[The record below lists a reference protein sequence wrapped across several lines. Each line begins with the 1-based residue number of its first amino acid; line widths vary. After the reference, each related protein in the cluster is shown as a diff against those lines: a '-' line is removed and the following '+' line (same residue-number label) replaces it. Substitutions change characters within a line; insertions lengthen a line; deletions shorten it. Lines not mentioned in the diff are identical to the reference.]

1 MRHLLILLIVLFSAL
16 ITSCMKDEEYTTS
29 PNDVLYFSTDTVAFD
44 TIISGS
50 ATNTYTFTVYNRAKK
65 ALRIPKVMLQGGSS
79 SPFAVNVDGEPLI
92 NGVAEDF
99 EIGSKDSMIVF
110 LMANLPESE
119 SDEPVPAQDKL
130 VFTTAAGVNQE
141 VVLTAAGQSVVP
153 ISQHRVTTDTIWQAR
168 KPYRIM
174 DSLMV
179 EEGKTLTLAA
189 GTRLYFH
196 DKAELIVKGC
206 LKVEGTAEKPVVL
219 RGDRL
224 GYMFAGQPY
233 DRIPGQWGG
242 IRLTHTSYDNHI
254 NFADIHSGN
263 FGIRVDSADI
273 SRNKLLLENSIVHNT
288 THHALDIYMAQVKV
302 GNSQITNAGGDCL
315 HVRGGDVSLTHC
327 TIARFFVFTGGQG
340 TAINFANYEG
350 STRLPLQNLTL
361 QNCIVTGYLSDEI
374 MGSPNPNY
382 KKDAFNYAFKNCLVN
397 TPKVEDSEGKNPFVG
412 CQWDVDGKD
421 TPTADDGTHILREKN
436 FTPEPN
442 LDDLTFS
449 FELSPSSKAVGKA
462 DANITANTYTHDR
475 LGRPRGNMPDMGCY
489 QHTVKK
495 PETEPKQH
503 K

>member
-99 EIGSKDSMIVF
+99 EIGSEDSMIVF

-174 DSLMV
+174 DSLVV

-196 DKAELIVKGC
+196 DKAELIVK
-206 LKVEGTAEKPVVL
+206 
-219 RGDRL
+219 
-224 GYMFAGQPY
+224 
-233 DRIPGQWGG
+233 
-242 IRLTHTSYDNHI
+242 
-254 NFADIHSGN
+254 
-263 FGIRVDSADI
+263 
-273 SRNKLLLENSIVHNT
+273 
-288 THHALDIYMAQVKV
+288 
-302 GNSQITNAGGDCL
+302 
-315 HVRGGDVSLTHC
+315 
-327 TIARFFVFTGGQG
+327 
-340 TAINFANYEG
+340 
-350 STRLPLQNLTL
+350 
-361 QNCIVTGYLSDEI
+361 
-374 MGSPNPNY
+374 
-382 KKDAFNYAFKNCLVN
+382 DA
-397 TPKVEDSEGKNPFVG
+397 
-412 CQWDVDGKD
+412 
-421 TPTADDGTHILREKN
+421 
-436 FTPEPN
+436 
-442 LDDLTFS
+442 
-449 FELSPSSKAVGKA
+449 
-462 DANITANTYTHDR
+462 
-475 LGRPRGNMPDMGCY
+475 
-489 QHTVKK
+489 
-495 PETEPKQH
+495 
-503 K
+503 